1 VAALA
6 TAIGLAVNAAPAAA
20 APVGVACGNGVCI
33 WTVNAGV
40 GGLTLQTGRGGPSVD
55 TAVLVLP
62 EIDPLIGPGI
72 TGFSAAVHRTT
83 NLNQFTVA
91 FIGQDGGV
99 FQNINAATGSGTL
112 KLRGTY
118 ERFNFINGED
128 VGALLLVD
136 HSTQLAFG
144 GACAEDVVVFA
155 CADAFGSF
163 TPTQYS
169 AGVEADP
176 PIGAPINVT
185 IIYQKGKPIS
195 VTTNPPLV

>member
-1 VAALA
+1 LVIGAA
-6 TAIGLAVNAAPAAA
+6 LAVNAAPAAA
-20 APVGVACGNGVCI
+20 AAPVSVSCGNGVCL

-40 GGLTLQTGRGGPSVD
+40 AGVNLLTGRGGPSVD

-62 EIDPLIGPGI
+62 EIDPLIGPGV
-72 TGFSAAVHRTT
+72 TGLSAAVHRTT

-99 FQNINAATGSGTL
+99 FENINAATGSGTL
-112 KLRGTY
+112 TLRGAY
-118 ERFNFINGED
+118 ERFNFINGEN
-128 VGALLLVD
+128 VAALLEVD

-144 GACAEDVVVFA
+144 GACAQDIFVFA
-155 CADAFGSF
+155 CAGAFGSF
-163 TPTQYS
+163 TPTQYI

-176 PIGAPINVT
+176 PIGDPINVT

-195 VTTNPPLV
+195 VTTSPSLL